1 MLGIANSFDHTRCM
15 KSARVVE
22 VEVKVQKQD
31 KEQDEKQICF
41 RDKEVQNL
49 YEMFHTRVRLYRE
62 AYEHCVGNTIEIM
75 ISEAMKM
82 ADKFIKIPGKNKY
95 RNIIPLSY

>member
-22 VEVKVQKQD
+22 VD
-31 KEQDEKQICF
+31 GEKQICF